1 MKPKKKGKAR
11 TELEKN
17 IRDIA
22 VGAPTFVPP
31 GKDSVFYVAAI
42 LGGAID
48 QALEDMGHDK
58 GLREIFWRYANEN
71 CWRMTRSLR
80 ASGQLGKIQ

>member
-1 MKPKKKGKAR
+1 MKPMKKGKAR
-11 TELEKN
+11 TELRNE
-17 IRDIA
+17 IFDLLVQRTPPQDIDPQA
-22 VGAPTFVPP
+22 VLI
-31 GKDSVFYVAAI
+31 VAAV

-58 GLREIFWRYANEN
+58 GLREVFWRYANEN

-80 ASGQLGKIQ
+80 ASGQLDKIQ